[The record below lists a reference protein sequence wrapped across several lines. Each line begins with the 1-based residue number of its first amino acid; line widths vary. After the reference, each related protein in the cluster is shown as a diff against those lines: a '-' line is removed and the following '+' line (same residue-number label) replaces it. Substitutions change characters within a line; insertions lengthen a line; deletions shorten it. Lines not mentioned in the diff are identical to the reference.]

1 MTQPVPTPV
10 IKSAPR
16 IYRGKSQTAPGETFP
31 KHLVEMYEFME
42 AYKAV
47 NGYPP
52 SNREMVDHK
61 FAASTSVIR
70 FYYDRMVAYGMIEV
84 TPGIARGIRLHPKK
98 EWKKHA
104 KIQIVTVT
112 MEVSNEHV

>member
-1 MTQPVPTPV
+1 MTTQAIPTPV
-10 IKSAPR
+10 TAPR

-31 KHLVEMYEFME
+31 KHLVAMYDFME

-52 SNREMVDHK
+52 SNREMVNHK

-70 FYYDRMVAYGMIEV
+70 FYYDRMVMYGMIEV
-84 TPGIARGIRLHPKK
+84 IPGIARGIRLHPKK

-104 KIQIVTVT
+104 KIQIVPVA
-112 MEVSNEHV
+112 MEVSNDHV